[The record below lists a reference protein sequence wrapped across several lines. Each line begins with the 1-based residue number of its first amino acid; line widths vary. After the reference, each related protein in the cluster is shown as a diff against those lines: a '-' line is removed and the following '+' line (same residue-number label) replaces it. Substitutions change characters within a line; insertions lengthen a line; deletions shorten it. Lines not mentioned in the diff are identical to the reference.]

1 LTFLTNVQERE
12 QSRLQPAEAADALAV
27 LADAFADAPLTQ
39 RVVGGSRA
47 RRVRSTRLGL
57 GAQLPAAF
65 ECATVLGGRTGATLA
80 GVLIGA
86 PPYAHP
92 FPPPSLARRLW
103 TAAGQGF
110 GVAGRWAELFEA
122 LQSRRPETAHWYL
135 ALLGV
140 APAEQRRGVGSQLLR
155 AWLAEVDAARGSAWV
170 ETDEPRSLGLYRAA
184 GFEVAGETSFAS
196 VPIWL
201 LARAPRRG

>member
-1 LTFLTNVQERE
+1 M
-12 QSRLQPAEAADALAV
+12 QPAEAGAALVV
-27 LADAFADAPLTQ
+27 LSEAFADAPLTQ

-65 ECATVLGGRTGATLA
+65 AHATVLGGRTGATLA

-110 GVAGRWAELFEA
+110 AVAGRWGELFEA
-122 LQSRRPETAHWYL
+122 LQAHRPERAHWYL

-140 APAEQRRGVGSQLLR
+140 APAAQGRGVGSRLLR
-155 AWLAEVDAARGSAWV
+155 TWLAEVDAARGGVWL

-184 GFEVAGETSFAS
+184 GFEIAGETSFAS

>member
-1 LTFLTNVQERE
+1 LTFLTNVQESE
-12 QSRLQPAEAADALAV
+12 QSRLQPAEAGDVLGV

-65 ECATVLGGRTGATLA
+65 ECATVLGGRTGANLA

-110 GVAGRWAELFEA
+110 RVAGRWAELFEA
-122 LQSRRPETAHWYL
+122 LQARRPETAHWYL

-155 AWLAEVDAARGSAWV
+155 AWLGEVDAARGAAWV

-201 LARAPRRG
+201 LARAARRG